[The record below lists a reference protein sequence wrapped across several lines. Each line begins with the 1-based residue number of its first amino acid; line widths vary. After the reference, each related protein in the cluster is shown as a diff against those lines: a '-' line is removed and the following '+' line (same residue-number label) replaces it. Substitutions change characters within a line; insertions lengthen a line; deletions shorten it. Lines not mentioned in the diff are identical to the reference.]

1 MDKLKDL
8 LDKYSK
14 MSEIELFW
22 FDDLLETYENE
33 LSCKW
38 ISGKEDAIDVY
49 EVYLQD
55 ETYILKVCHD
65 SYNKFDGL
73 ISLKD
78 ASILFEKDESTLRRN
93 ISNGKFDIGKDCKKF
108 GKQWVFDIKA
118 LEREYNK

>member
-8 LDKYSK
+8 LIKYSK
-14 MSEIELFW
+14 MSEIELDW
-22 FDDLLETYENE
+22 FDNLLETYEDE

-38 ISGKEDAIDVY
+38 ISREDDEIDIY
-49 EVYLQD
+49 EVYLYN
-55 ETYILKVCHD
+55 ENYIIRVCND

-73 ISLKD
+73 LSLKD
-78 ASILFEKDESTLRRN
+78 ASILFGKDESTLRRN